1 MRFHDNSRRK
11 NRYDGSFERGEGLM
25 FILRGALVLFAASTL
40 HAQSPF
46 QPIPPAISD
55 TLRFATP
62 LADFEAKD
70 IAGRTWRLADLRG
83 RLTVISIFAG
93 W

>member
-1 MRFHDNSRRK
+1 
-11 NRYDGSFERGEGLM
+11 M

-40 HAQSPF
+40 LPAQSPF
-46 QPIPPAISD
+46 QPIPRAISD

-62 LADFEAKD
+62 LADFEGKD